1 MYICDKYVESLYEK
15 EEYIEKFPVLIV
27 KLIVPIV
34 AGLLVILSVGMLSL
48 FIGVIGVVLALF
60 CGGATFFFL
69 IGAFE
74 APRYKPVITEKGDKK
89 TVEQINRTLEEYIK
103 FDCEGNTDFL
113 NLDKYFAALLIND
126 VITKEV
132 AEEISSLRD
141 EVFAFDDEDKFAN
154 AMNYAKALNMV
165 QKQTKYKT
173 NPNMEIYYNMCCKY
187 HQDLDDKEKKNA
199 IAKARGAVKDF
210 CDEYVYE
217 NTGGGGYSGYVGSVD
232 FDDYDRDFDFDSD
245 FLDDDGDYSMDPFV
259 SDMLISNG
267 YDPSDYGSGDSD
279 LAFNDAFE
287 EFEVESHFD
296 SFWGDRD

>member
-1 MYICDKYVESLYEK
+1 MLLYEYQEKLYEK
-15 EEYIEKFPVLIV
+15 EEYIESGFAYVIKLFAAVL
-27 KLIVPIV
+27 
-34 AGLLVILSVGMLSL
+34 AGLAAIAIVGILSL
-48 FIGVIGVVLALF
+48 FIGMLGSALALF
-60 CGGATFFFL
+60 CGGAVFFYIRDF
-69 IGAFE
+69 FE
-74 APRYKPVITEKGDKK
+74 PPEYKMVITEKGDKK

-132 AEEISSLRD
+132 AEEISGLRD

-187 HQDLDDKEKKNA
+187 HQDLEAKEKAKA
-199 IAKARGAVKDF
+199 IAMARGSVKAF
-210 CDEYVYE
+210 YDEYVYE

-267 YDPSDYGSGDSD
+267 YDPSDYGPGDGD